1 MKRKFLMAA
10 ALILVAVA
18 SQAQGTKIGY
28 TNIDYIVYNM
38 PELEGIQSELATYEK
53 QLGQQVQAKQTNL
66 QAKYQELQQMAQQPN
81 PNTVVFQEKQ
91 NEFQKLQGEVQQF
104 AAQAEQALRAKE
116 GEKMNPVYE
125 KVQNAIEEVRKEG
138 GFAMILNSQIAG
150 VGGIVLASDEE
161 LNITEKV
168 FAKLGVP
175 MPAAPA
181 DNPATAGT
189 GEGN

>member
-1 MKRKFLMAA
+1 MKRKFLMAV
-10 ALILVAVA
+10 ALILVAAA
-18 SQAQGTKIGY
+18 SQAQDFKIGY

-38 PELEGIQSELATYEK
+38 PEIEGIQSELATYEK

-66 QAKYQELQQMAQQPN
+66 QAKYQELQQLAQQPN
-81 PNTVVFQEKQ
+81 PNTVVLQEKQ
-91 NEFQKLQGEVQQF
+91 NEFQKLQGEAQQF
-104 AAQAEQALRAKE
+104 AAQADQALRAKE
-116 GEKMNPVYE
+116 GEKMNPIYE

-138 GFAMILNSQIAG
+138 GFAMIVNSQIAT

-161 LNITEKV
+161 LNITEAV
-168 FAKLGVP
+168 FTKLGVP

>member
-66 QAKYQELQQMAQQPN
+66 QAKYQELQQLAQQPN
-81 PNTVVFQEKQ
+81 PNTVVLQEKQ
-91 NEFQKLQGEVQQF
+91 NEFQKLQGEAQQF

>member
-1 MKRKFLMAA
+1 MAA

-66 QAKYQELQQMAQQPN
+66 QAKYQELQQMVQQPN
-81 PNTVVFQEKQ
+81 PNTVVLQEKQ
-91 NEFQKLQGEVQQF
+91 NEFQKLQGEAQQF

>member
-66 QAKYQELQQMAQQPN
+66 QAKYQELQQMVQQPN
-81 PNTVVFQEKQ
+81 PNTVVLQEKQ
-91 NEFQKLQGEVQQF
+91 NEFQKLQGEAQQF